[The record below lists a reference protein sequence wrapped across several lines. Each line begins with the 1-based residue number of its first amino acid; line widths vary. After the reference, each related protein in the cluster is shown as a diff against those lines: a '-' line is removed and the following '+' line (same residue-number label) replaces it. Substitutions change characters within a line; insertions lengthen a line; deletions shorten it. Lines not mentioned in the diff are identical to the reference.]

1 MTTSEPAMREFP
13 LPDTDSRQLRVAA
26 EQDSLALRARRMR
39 IVNRVSL
46 ALPLVGMAAGAWLLA
61 SGGQRRTVGLTTL
74 GASLGLGLARWQLQR
89 LVTESGEYAL
99 QATLGDIEL
108 RRYPQQIWAE
118 TVVEGATWTD
128 ALNEGFRRLASYL
141 FGDNA
146 ASERLTMTAPVVSS
160 LSNADPSQVTTYT
173 IAFVMPGDREL
184 ASLPAPTDPRV
195 RLRPVPPRLVAAL
208 GFRGN
213 YESRLPSL
221 KREELSL
228 RLIDA
233 GFLPRGS
240 ACFAGYDP
248 PTTLPPLR
256 RNEVLIDLADI

>member
-1 MTTSEPAMREFP
+1 MTTSEPATREFTF
-13 LPDTDSRQLRVAA
+13 PDADSHHLIVAA
-26 EQDSLALRARRMR
+26 EQERRPLRARRMR
-39 IVNRVSL
+39 LVNRVSL
-46 ALPLVGMAAGAWLLA
+46 ALPLVGIAAGAWLLA
-61 SGGQRRTVGLTTL
+61 TGGKRRSVGLTTL

-89 LVTESGEYAL
+89 LVTESGGYVL

-118 TVVEGATWTD
+118 TVVEGATWSE
-128 ALNEGFRRLASYL
+128 ALNEGFRRLAAYL

-146 ASERLTMTAPVVSS
+146 AAERLTMTAPVVSS
-160 LSNADPSQVTTYT
+160 LSNTDPSQVTPCT

-184 ASLPAPTDPRV
+184 ASLPVPEDSRV
-195 RLRPVPPRLVAAL
+195 RLRTVPARLVAAL

-221 KREELSL
+221 KREELMV
-228 RLIDA
+228 RLADA
-233 GFLPRGS
+233 GFLTRGS
-240 ACFAGYDP
+240 ASFAGYDP

-256 RNEVLIDLADI
+256 RNEVLIELADF